1 MKSNRLKHFIQ
12 FVATSA
18 VIFSILFAVTIGVY
32 IIVQSFVFKQK
43 IMQFSDLILSTGV
56 LLCVSVGL
64 NFFYRI
70 NRITIFFQVLCTY
83 LVLIVFMY
91 FMGFLLGWFSFNNL
105 DFLLTCLLI
114 HFLGGFL
121 VTLGIVLKRNFEFS
135 NLNRRLSEFKGRGKK

>member
-1 MKSNRLKHFIQ
+1 MKSNRFKHFIH
-12 FVATSA
+12 FVATSS
-18 VIFSILFAVTIGVY
+18 VIFSILFAMTLGVY
-32 IIVQSFVFKQK
+32 IIIQSLVFKQK

-56 LLCVSVGL
+56 LFCVSVGL

-70 NRITIFFQVLCTY
+70 NRITLFFQVLCTY

-114 HFLGGFL
+114 HALGGLL
-121 VTLGIVLKRNFEFS
+121 VTLGIVIKRNFEFN
-135 NLNRRLSEFKGRGKK
+135 NLNRRLSEFKGRGKR

>member
-1 MKSNRLKHFIQ
+1 
-12 FVATSA
+12 
-18 VIFSILFAVTIGVY
+18 
-32 IIVQSFVFKQK
+32 
-43 IMQFSDLILSTGV
+43 MQFSDLILSTGV

-135 NLNRRLSEFKGRGKK
+135 KLNRRLSEFKGRGKK